1 MSKIKD
7 IIGEIILRTI
17 QIIGFLFIAL
27 LIYFLAIMGG

>member
-17 QIIGFLFIAL
+17 QIIGFLFIVL